1 MNSGNKEIL
10 LDESQIRL
18 WKLAMNNNLENVKKS
33 LLDYKDEVM
42 HKDNDEYKLINIPDV
57 VYLEGN
63 FLLNYKI

>member
-33 LLDYKDEVM
+33 LLDYKDKIM

-57 VYLEGN
+57 IYLEGN